1 MKTTHIEIVR
11 YRRTLVTGNP
21 EPGDEDD
28 RLTIDLTPEQAD
40 LDAARPETFAVIVP
54 HTSALIS
61 RLRDFLTRRRE

>member
-1 MKTTHIEIVR
+1 MKRTHIEIVR
-11 YRRTLVTGNP
+11 YNRRLVTDNRG
-21 EPGDEDD
+21 PGAEDD
-28 RLTIDLTPEQAD
+28 RLTIDVTPEQAD